1 MNEANRSDHGMYRYD
16 FGKGV
21 DRGGFTETD
30 SNRGSF
36 QVGYRPADL
45 VPQAPL
51 DDDFLEDVPA
61 DLNLDGTPPTS
72 EEVNSDYD
80 SPSATS

>member
-1 MNEANRSDHGMYRYD
+1 MVEKSSDHGMFREN
-16 FGKGV
+16 FGIGV

-36 QVGYRPADL
+36 QVGFSPAEL
-45 VPQAPL
+45 QAPL

-61 DLNLDGTPPTS
+61 GLDLDGTPPA
-72 EEVNSDYD
+72 VDQVDSDYNP
-80 SPSATS
+80 PSATV